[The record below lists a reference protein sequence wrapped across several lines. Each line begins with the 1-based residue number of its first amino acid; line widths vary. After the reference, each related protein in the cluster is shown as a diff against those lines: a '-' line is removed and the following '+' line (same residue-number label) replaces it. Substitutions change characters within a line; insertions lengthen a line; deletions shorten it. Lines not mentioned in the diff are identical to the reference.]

1 MFHVITGRRR
11 FVSLLLSSSGIKTE
25 NLCRG
30 FASKSSKRRNPRH
43 KTWNAEGSKMMSK
56 NVRNKWAQMKKQKGV
71 GHNNKMSKK
80 NNESIAAGLGFKD
93 SNKKTTTL
101 TKNSKTAVLTR
112 KKRAPRPKSE
122 LRDTIKS
129 LNDKQLEAIR
139 YFAKLMFPMKNHY
152 VEKRQKEMKAYAR
165 DIRACVLEVRTLSR
179 KEAEALEDFVSPFRV
194 RTEDLNDANFIEL
207 LQNRLKD
214 RCREVDTF
222 FKGVSERRDRISR
235 MDRTARKR
243 KMKSIMISRKGV
255 TAKDLSSDLGVSL
268 SKLIRKLDRE
278 GVRINRDSFL
288 SCENAEIAVLAF
300 DREPIL
306 SDVDRD
312 EHLVTH
318 RLGHEEQEEQEQ
330 RQPIIAV
337 MGHVDHGKTTL
348 LDTIRNQ
355 SGKTTSQEAGGI
367 TQSVRAFEAQFG
379 DLRSTFIDTPGH
391 AAFMAMR
398 ESGAAATDV
407 VLLVVSAKDGVK
419 DQTVETLRI
428 ATEHKL
434 PIVLALNKIDLLD
447 QYEREALR
455 SQVESDLLTHGFA
468 SEGMGGEI
476 QVVEI
481 SAKTAEGFE
490 DLEEALSLQTE
501 ILELNTN
508 LSAPGEALILESQID
523 PRIGTYSSALVRWGT
538 MRVGDHVVCGKQSAR
553 VKQLFVLDEGEHPR
567 SVNEAG
573 AGQPVL
579 FISFTHSPRTQQQQ
593 QQQQQQH
600 RYELLDS
607 LNLFRQENECSQQH
621 LRNMLKVLLRQE
633 SMRKWQNHFRRHRI
647 YVSRR
652 KDEDVLKKTRIKRT
666 RFVSREE
673 RTTQLRLNLRV
684 M

>member
-222 FKGVSERRDRISR
+222 FKGVSERKDRISR

-567 SVNEAG
+567 SVHEAG

-579 FISFTHSPRTQQQQ
+579 FISFTHSPRTQ

-633 SMRKWQNHFRRHRI
+633 
-647 YVSRR
+647 
-652 KDEDVLKKTRIKRT
+652 
-666 RFVSREE
+666 
-673 RTTQLRLNLRV
+673 
-684 M
+684 

>member
-367 TQSVRAFEAQFG
+367 TQSVCAFEAQFG

-593 QQQQQQH
+593 QQQH

-633 SMRKWQNHFRRHRI
+633 
-647 YVSRR
+647 
-652 KDEDVLKKTRIKRT
+652 
-666 RFVSREE
+666 
-673 RTTQLRLNLRV
+673 
-684 M
+684 